1 MERLSPVADADVEA
15 IQRVVQSD
23 LPVFPH
29 TYLQEGQWVRI
40 LDGPLKGVEGVL
52 VHAKPNKGLLVI
64 SVELLRRS
72 VAVEVDG
79 TQVAPSV
86 P

>member
-1 MERLSPVADADVEA
+1 
-15 IQRVVQSD
+15 
-23 LPVFPH
+23 
-29 TYLQEGQWVRI
+29 LQEGQRVRI
-40 LDGPLKGVEGVL
+40 VDGPLKGVEGVL
-52 VHAKPNKGLLVI
+52 VQSKPNKGLLVI

-86 P
+86 TVNKSCQFPTHLHESQFATPVM